1 MTQPPVTLCQAIAA
15 DGSPCANP
23 ALPGSAFCSLHR
35 SQGNADFDQGG
46 DGWLAI
52 DDRAAARPAPPGLA
66 AASVAPPQPAGSV
79 EPSELDGDLWIDDRL
94 TEQRVREAERQSRLQ
109 SELARFARAA
119 QRLAPPGAE
128 AVAPSAQEAQRLL
141 SQLLGPLFPRQLID
155 QGGAWLNPDLWKGAG
170 YVAAYLLRAQ
180 TSSLRR
186 RLEGDYE
193 IDDFGRDEGLL
204 NVVLPLVQF
213 LYRNYWRVEV
223 SGSEHV
229 PADGGAMLVSNHSG
243 VLPFDGAMI
252 GLALY
257 NETASQR
264 LPRALADS
272 WFPTL
277 PFVSI
282 LLQKTG
288 QVQAHPLNALRL
300 LERGELVAV
309 FPEGTKG
316 IGKPFRERYQ
326 LRRFG
331 RGGFIKVALQ
341 AGAPIIPVAVVGAE
355 EIYPVIGRWDLL
367 ARLLGM
373 PFFPVTPTWPWTG
386 PLGLAPL
393 PTKWYID
400 IGEPI
405 HLDGYDAR
413 AAANPAVVA
422 RLTDQVRTTI
432 QRMLLERLAK
442 RRSVFLG

>member
-1 MTQPPVTLCQAIAA
+1 MTESPEARCQAVAA
-15 DGSPCANP
+15 DGIPCASP
-23 ALPGSAFCSLHR
+23 ALPGSAFCARHSPQN
-35 SQGNADFDQGG
+35 SAGFDQGE

-52 DDRAAARPAPPGLA
+52 DDRAAARPDQPISA
-66 AASVAPPQPAGSV
+66 ALPVTRLHPVDSAGPAG
-79 EPSELDGDLWIDDRL
+79 PGDDLQIDDRL
-94 TEQRVREAERQSRLQ
+94 TEQRLREAERQSRLQ
-109 SELARFARAA
+109 GELARFARAA
-119 QRLAPPGAE
+119 QRLAGPGAE
-128 AVAPSAQEAQRLL
+128 SLAPSAQEAQRLL
-141 SQLLGPLFPRQLID
+141 SRLLGPLYPRQLID
-155 QGGAWLNPDLWKGAG
+155 QGGAWLDPNLWKGAG

-180 TSSLRR
+180 TGSVRR

-193 IDDFGRDEGLL
+193 IDDFGRDEAFLS
-204 NVVLPLVQF
+204 VVLSLAQF
-213 LYRNYWRVEV
+213 LYQSYWRVEV
-223 SGSEHV
+223 TGTEYV
-229 PADGGAMLVSNHSG
+229 PDQGRALLVSNHSG
-243 VLPFDGAMI
+243 VLPFDGLML

-257 NETASQR
+257 NETPSQR

-277 PFVSI
+277 PFVST

-288 QVQAHPLNALRL
+288 QVQAHPWNALRL
-300 LERGELVAV
+300 LERDELVAV
-309 FPEGTKG
+309 FPEGTRG

-326 LRRFG
+326 LQRFG

-355 EIYPVIGRWDLL
+355 EIYPVIGRWEPL
-367 ARLLGM
+367 ARLLGL

-393 PTKWYID
+393 PTKWFID
-400 IGEPI
+400 IGQPI
-405 HLDGYDAR
+405 HLDGYDTR
-413 AAANPAVVA
+413 AAANPSVVA